1 MKYKT
6 LLFDVDD
13 TILDFQDTEDQAL
26 KALFEAHG
34 LEMTPERKQSY
45 QTINHDLWQQF

>member
-26 KALFEAHG
+26 ALFEAHG
-34 LEMTPERKQSY
+34 LK
-45 QTINHDLWQQF
+45 

>member
-34 LEMTPERKQSY
+34 LK
-45 QTINHDLWQQF
+45 